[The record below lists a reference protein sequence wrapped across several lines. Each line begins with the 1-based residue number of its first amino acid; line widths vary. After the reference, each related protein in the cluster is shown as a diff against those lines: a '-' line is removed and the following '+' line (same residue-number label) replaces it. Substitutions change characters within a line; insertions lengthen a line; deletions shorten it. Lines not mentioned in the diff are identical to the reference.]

1 VNADA
6 RSAGRPPHTSRAD
19 IRTIAEK
26 LFDERGYR
34 NVSLGT
40 IAREAGIGR
49 TTLFS
54 YFGSKRAIL
63 EYDMEAAL
71 RRLEQSLSQERG
83 AAMDVMMRAVADAA
97 RYGIVG
103 HSAVVA
109 RWRIVESEP
118 DLLAA
123 EASLHRNMIDRL
135 QRYAAARAPESTDR
149 DAPGMTAAA
158 LYGAANWSAHEW
170 ARSANPTM
178 PMDEYVLSHLAPVG
192 AALSPLIG
200 DENDRA

>member
-1 VNADA
+1 ML
-6 RSAGRPPHTSRAD
+6 
-19 IRTIAEK
+19 E
-26 LFDERGYR
+26 
-34 NVSLGT
+34 T

-71 RRLEQSLSQERG
+71 RRLEQSLSQG
-83 AAMDVMMRAVADAA
+83 TGPAMDVMVRAIADAA

-123 EASLHRNMIDRL
+123 QASLHRNMIDRL
-135 QRYAAARAPESTDR
+135 ERYLAARAPESTDR
-149 DAPGMTAAA
+149 VTLGMTAAA

-178 PMDEYVLSHLAPVG
+178 PMDKHVLSHLTAVG
-192 AALSPLIG
+192 AALRPLIG
-200 DENDRA
+200 DEVDRE